1 MLMVLLLIS
10 GFLLI
15 VACGSSSDPKIPEQF
30 NYTPSAVNDVLTVK
44 ENSSVGNSNQINVS
58 VNDNLGKDGGDSDN
72 SERVRKLT
80 TKLQNVF
87 PKMKVVLQD
96 ERFSS
101 KMAMQSMIDSGMKK
115 MKRREKGEIDKVS
128 AAIIL
133 QSYMEAKGF

>member
-1 MLMVLLLIS
+1 MAR
-10 GFLLI
+10 I
-15 VACGSSSDPKIPEQF
+15 VALDIGGKRTGIAETDPMQIIATPKDTVETSKLLDYLRQLF
-30 NYTPSAVNDVLTVK
+30 ATDNYEAIVIGEPK
-44 ENSSVGNSNQINVS
+44 
-58 VNDNLGKDGGDSDN
+58 NLDGGDSDN

-133 QSYMEAKGF
+133 QSYMESGSF

>member
-1 MLMVLLLIS
+1 MAR
-10 GFLLI
+10 I
-15 VACGSSSDPKIPEQF
+15 VALDIGGKRTGIAETDPMQIIATPKDTVETSKLLDYLRQLFATDSYETIVIGDPK
-30 NYTPSAVNDVLTVK
+30 
-44 ENSSVGNSNQINVS
+44 
-58 VNDNLGKDGGDSDN
+58 NLDGGDSDN

-133 QSYMEAKGF
+133 QSYMEAGSF